1 MRVFH
6 FGKFFADLLQLRMLV
21 IADLD
26 EHAEHSEP
34 VLLVEGVSSAVV
46 LGVVVDDVDLGVVG
60 GAVDLVLAASSF
72 AGAPVGVDLNNLK
85 KYSGQRMIEIYS
97 DEP

>member
-6 FGKFFADLLQLRMLV
+6 FGKFFADLLQLRVLL

-60 GAVDLVLAASSF
+60 GAIDLVLAASSF
-72 AGAPVGVDLNNLK
+72 PGAPVGVDLNNLLK
-85 KYSGQRMIEIYS
+85 KGENKVGG
-97 DEP
+97 

>member
-6 FGKFFADLLQLRMLV
+6 FGKFFADLLQLRMLF

-85 KYSGQRMIEIYS
+85 KYSGQRMIENCS
-97 DEP
+97 NEL